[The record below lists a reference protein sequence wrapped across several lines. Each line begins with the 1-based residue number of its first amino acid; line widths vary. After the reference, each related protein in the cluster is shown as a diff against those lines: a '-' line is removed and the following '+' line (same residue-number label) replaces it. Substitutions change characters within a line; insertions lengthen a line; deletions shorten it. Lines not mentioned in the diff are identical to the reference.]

1 MTTSPKNDP
10 HHSAD
15 EHAPHP
21 KGAEKSG
28 AESGADAGSSFAG
41 SSFAGSGFA
50 GANAARWW
58 EELASLGQGIG
69 QSGLKMA
76 AAAQE
81 QMRSFVHSTVEAML
95 AKLNLVQQ
103 DQMSALEDRLAAV
116 EARLTAVESAPP
128 VPKTAAAKPK
138 KASKT
143 ADTPSAHKEKP

>member
-41 SSFAGSGFA
+41 GGFA

-116 EARLTAVESAPP
+116 EARLLAVESAPP

-143 ADTPSAHKEKP
+143 ADTPSAHEEKP

>member
-15 EHAPHP
+15 EHAPNP

-41 SSFAGSGFA
+41 GGFA

-58 EELASLGQGIG
+58 EELAAIGQGLGQG
-69 QSGLKMA
+69 GLKMA

-103 DQMSALEDRLAAV
+103 DQMSALADRLAAV
-116 EARLTAVESAPP
+116 EARLLAVESAPP

-143 ADTPSAHKEKP
+143 ADTPSAHEEKP

>member
-1 MTTSPKNDP
+1 MTTSSKNDP
-10 HHSAD
+10 HYSAD
-15 EHAPHP
+15 EHAPNP

-28 AESGADAGSSFAG
+28 ADSGGDSGRDAGGGFAG
-41 SSFAGSGFA
+41 GGFA

-58 EELASLGQGIG
+58 EELAAIGQGLGQG
-69 QSGLKMA
+69 GLKMA

-81 QMRSFVHSTVEAML
+81 QMRSFVHSTVEATL

-116 EARLTAVESAPP
+116 EARLLAVESAAP
-128 VPKTAAAKPK
+128 VPKTTAAKPK

-143 ADTPSAHKEKP
+143 ADTPSAHEEKP

>member
-1 MTTSPKNDP
+1 MTTSSKNDP

-15 EHAPHP
+15 EHAPNP

-28 AESGADAGSSFAG
+28 ADSGGDSGG
-41 SSFAGSGFA
+41 GFA

-81 QMRSFVHSTVEAML
+81 QMRSFVHSTVEATL

-116 EARLTAVESAPP
+116 EARLLAVESAAP
-128 VPKTAAAKPK
+128 VPKTTAAKPK

-143 ADTPSAHKEKP
+143 ADTPSAQEEKP

>member
-1 MTTSPKNDP
+1 MTTSPTNDP

-15 EHAPHP
+15 EHAPNP

-41 SSFAGSGFA
+41 GGFA

-58 EELASLGQGIG
+58 EELAAIGQGLGQG
-69 QSGLKMA
+69 GLKMA

-103 DQMSALEDRLAAV
+103 DQMSALADRLAAV
-116 EARLTAVESAPP
+116 EARLLAVESAPP

-143 ADTPSAHKEKP
+143 ADTPSAHEEKP

>member
-1 MTTSPKNDP
+1 MTTSLKNDP

-15 EHAPHP
+15 EHAPNP

-41 SSFAGSGFA
+41 GGFA
-50 GANAARWW
+50 GANAVRWW

-103 DQMSALEDRLAAV
+103 DQMSALEERLAAV
-116 EARLTAVESAPP
+116 EARLLAVESAAP

-143 ADTPSAHKEKP
+143 ADTPSAHEEKP

>member
-1 MTTSPKNDP
+1 MTTSSKNDP

-15 EHAPHP
+15 EHAPNP

-28 AESGADAGSSFAG
+28 ADSGGDSGGGFAG
-41 SSFAGSGFA
+41 GGFA

-58 EELASLGQGIG
+58 EELAAIGQGLGQG
-69 QSGLKMA
+69 GLKMA

-81 QMRSFVHSTVEAML
+81 QMRSFVHSTVEATL

-116 EARLTAVESAPP
+116 EARLLAVESAAP
-128 VPKTAAAKPK
+128 VPKTTAAKPK

-143 ADTPSAHKEKP
+143 ADTPSAHQEKP

>member
-1 MTTSPKNDP
+1 MMTSSKNDP

-15 EHAPHP
+15 EHAPNP

-28 AESGADAGSSFAG
+28 GDSGGGFAG
-41 SSFAGSGFA
+41 GGFA

-58 EELASLGQGIG
+58 EELAAIGQGLGQG
-69 QSGLKMA
+69 GLKMA

-81 QMRSFVHSTVEAML
+81 QMRSFVHSTVEATL

-116 EARLTAVESAPP
+116 EARLLAVESAAP
-128 VPKTAAAKPK
+128 VPKTTAAKPK

-143 ADTPSAHKEKP
+143 ADTPSAQEEKP

>member
-1 MTTSPKNDP
+1 MTTSSKNDP

-15 EHAPHP
+15 EHAPNP

-28 AESGADAGSSFAG
+28 GDSGGGFAG
-41 SSFAGSGFA
+41 GGFA

-116 EARLTAVESAPP
+116 EARLLAVESAAP

-143 ADTPSAHKEKP
+143 ADTPSAHEEKP

>member
-1 MTTSPKNDP
+1 MTTSSKNDP

-15 EHAPHP
+15 EHAPNP

-28 AESGADAGSSFAG
+28 AESGTDAGSSFAG
-41 SSFAGSGFA
+41 GGFA

-81 QMRSFVHSTVEAML
+81 QMRSFVHSTVEATL

-103 DQMSALEDRLAAV
+103 DQMSALEERLAAV
-116 EARLTAVESAPP
+116 EARLLAVESAPP
-128 VPKTAAAKPK
+128 VPKTTAAKPK

-143 ADTPSAHKEKP
+143 ADTPSAHEEKP